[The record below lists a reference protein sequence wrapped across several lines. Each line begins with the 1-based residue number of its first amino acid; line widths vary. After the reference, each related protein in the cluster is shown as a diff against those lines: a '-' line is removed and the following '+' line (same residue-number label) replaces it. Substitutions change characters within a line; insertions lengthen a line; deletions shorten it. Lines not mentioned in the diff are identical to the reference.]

1 MATGFLHGVEVLE
14 IDAGPRTIQTVASS
28 VIGVVGTA
36 PDADSAKFPANTP
49 VLIAGRRS
57 EAEGLG
63 TAGTLPDAI
72 DGIFDQTGA
81 VVVVIRVEEGEDE
94 AATISNVAGGYSDAS
109 GSYTGIHALL
119 TCESVVKQKPKILI
133 VPGYSKESAVSAEMV
148 AITDRLKACFI
159 ADGPNTTDTA
169 AIAYREMLGSKRFY
183 MADPWVKVWDTETN
197 AEVIRP
203 ISPRVAGRI
212 AKTDNER
219 GFWWS
224 PSNNTLGGILGPARS
239 VDFSLGDPNCRANLL
254 NANDV
259 ATIIQQDG
267 YRLWGNRTCSTD
279 QKWAFLSVVRTADLI
294 NESIQRGHFW
304 AIDRNITKTYIED
317 VVESVNNYIRSLV
330 NQGALLGGR
339 CWADPELNTPD
350 QLEAGRVW
358 FDVEFTPPTPAERIT
373 FRSHLVND
381 YFAEIV

>member
-1 MATGFLHGVEVLE
+1 MTSFLHGVEVLQ
-14 IDAGPRTIQTVASS
+14 IDSGPRTIQTVASA

-36 PDADSAKFPANTP
+36 PNADAAKFPVNTP
-49 VLIAGRRS
+49 VLIAGTRT
-57 EAEGLG
+57 EAAGLG
-63 TAGTLPDAI
+63 TSGTLPDAI

-81 VVVVIRVEEGEDE
+81 VVVVVRVEEGADE
-94 AATISNVAGGYSDAS
+94 AATTSNIIGGVDAK
-109 GSYTGIHALL
+109 GAYTGVHVLL
-119 TCESVVKQKPKILI
+119 NAQSVTGQTPKILI
-133 VPGYSKESAVSAEMV
+133 VPGHSATQAVAAEMEG
-148 AITDRLKACFI
+148 ITDRLKACFLF
-159 ADGPNTTDTA
+159 DGPNTTDA
-169 AIAYREMLGSKRFY
+169 KAITYRDKFGSKRFY
-183 MADPWVKVWDTETN
+183 ICDPWVRVWDTETS
-197 AEVIRP
+197 AEVVRP
-203 ISPRVAGRI
+203 NSPRVAGRM

-224 PSNNTLGGILGPARS
+224 PSNNTIGGIVGTARPI
-239 VDFSLGDPNCRANLL
+239 DFALGDPNCRANLL
-254 NANDV
+254 NASDV

-267 YRLWGNRTCSTD
+267 FRLWGNRTCSAD
-279 QKWAFLSVVRTADLI
+279 PKWAFLSVVRTADLI

-330 NQGALLGGR
+330 QQGALLGGK

-350 QLEAGRVW
+350 QLEAGRVY

-381 YFAEIV
+381 YFSEVV

>member
-1 MATGFLHGVEVLE
+1 MTSFLHGVEVLQ
-14 IDAGPRTIQTVASS
+14 IDTGPRTIQTVSSS

-36 PDADSAKFPANTP
+36 PDADAVKFPVNTP
-49 VLIAGRRS
+49 VLIAGSRT
-57 EAEGLG
+57 EAAGLG
-63 TAGTLPDAI
+63 TSGTLPDAI

-81 VVVVIRVEEGEDE
+81 VVVVVRVEEGADE
-94 AATISNVAGGYSDAS
+94 AATTSNIIGGVDAN
-109 GSYTGIHALL
+109 GAYTGVHALL
-119 TCESVVKQKPKILI
+119 NAQSVTGQTPKILI
-133 VPGYSKESAVSAEMV
+133 VPGYSATQAVAAEMEG
-148 AITDRLKACFI
+148 ITDRLKACFLV
-159 ADGPNTTDTA
+159 DGPNTTDAA
-169 AIAYREMLGSKRFY
+169 AIAYRDNFGSKRFY
-183 MADPWVKVWDTETN
+183 ICDPWVRVWDTTTS
-197 AEVIRP
+197 AEVVRP
-203 ISPRVAGRI
+203 NSPRVAGRI

-224 PSNNTLGGILGPARS
+224 PSNNTIGGIVGTARPI
-239 VDFSLGDPNCRANLL
+239 DFALGDPNCRANLL
-254 NANDV
+254 NASDV

-267 YRLWGNRTCSTD
+267 FRLWGNRTCSAD
-279 QKWAFLSVVRTADLI
+279 PKWAFLSVVRTADLI

-330 NQGALLGGR
+330 QQGALLGGK

-350 QLEAGRVW
+350 QLEAGRVY

-381 YFAEIV
+381 YFSEVV